1 MTSSRKSEFR
11 VCPKIKEEQMGVGGG
26 GETYQWC
33 VLLALLL
40 IKNFELL
47 PQNRR
52 QKLENIL
59 TLALYRSCN
68 LSAGQGRN
76 RKTDSGGKE
85 VECTLGW

>member
-11 VCPKIKEEQMGVGGG
+11 VCPKIKEEQMEVG

-40 IKNFELL
+40 IKNFDLL

-76 RKTDSGGKE
+76 RKTDRRTAGAKKSSA
-85 VECTLGW
+85 L